1 MKAFFFRLKNFL
13 ANFFIFIWTNRKR
26 YFILLILACL
36 NDDFFID
43 ENNSL
48 G

>member
-1 MKAFFFRLKNFL
+1 MWAFFFRLENFL
-13 ANFFIFIWTNRKR
+13 ANFFIFIWTNRER

-36 NDDFFID
+36 KDDFFID